1 MYCSDDLATLAGY
14 LGYTGEAVDNFVASV
29 ERYNELCDQGRDED
43 FGKDSHL
50 MIRMEPPY
58 YAYCAEKEIGTPMV
72 TTSGLLVNQDSQVL
86 DQNCDPIP
94 GLFSAGNNS
103 GSRFGYQYTTS
114 ISGVSLGFAQTQG
127 YLAGKYVAE
136 R

>member
-1 MYCSDDLATLAGY
+1 
-14 LGYTGEAVDNFVASV
+14 
-29 ERYNELCDQGRDED
+29 
-43 FGKDSHL
+43 